1 MSKVDRI
8 LEITTA
14 LFMRYGI
21 RRVSMDDVAKE
32 AGVSKKTLYSY
43 FNDKKELVF
52 ETLNRHFNSEQKHCS
67 ATFEQIEHP
76 VAQILELSQYVL
88 QQLKSTNPVMVQD
101 LKKFFPRSWELF
113 RKYRQ
118 EYVMGFMI
126 ANLSKGQ
133 SLNLYRKNFHP
144 EIIARVYVNN
154 ISLAIEQDTVSANKL
169 LLSET
174 ISEII
179 RYHLY
184 GICTP
189 KGIQYFEENI
199 NKI

>member
-1 MSKVDRI
+1 
-8 LEITTA
+8 
-14 LFMRYGI
+14 MRYGI

-52 ETLNRHFNSEQKHCS
+52 ETLNRHFNAEQKKWTV
-67 ATFEQIEHP
+67 TFEQIENP
-76 VAQILELSQYVL
+76 VAQILELSDYVL
-88 QQLKSTNPVMVQD
+88 QQLKTTNPVMVQD
-101 LKKFFPRSWELF
+101 LRKFFPRSWELF

-126 ANLSKGQ
+126 ANLNKGQ
-133 SLNLYRKNFHP
+133 ALELYRKNLQP
-144 EIIARVYVNN
+144 EIISRVYVNS
-154 ISLAIEQDTVSANKL
+154 ISLAIEHDALSADKPM
-169 LLSET
+169 LSET

-189 KGIQYFEENI
+189 KGIQYFEKHI